1 MPENEKM
8 KIADAADMIVA
19 GYAYTW
25 LEGNIRVVNLN
36 RNDPSVMVFSLD
48 GKMLESSMDPIE
60 EQIALQRWNEDK
72 EFMEKCDA
80 KIL

>member
-1 MPENEKM
+1 MPDNEKM

-25 LEGNIRVVNLN
+25 FEGNVRVVNLN
-36 RNDPSVMVFSLD
+36 KNDPGVMVFSPD

-60 EQIALQRWNEDK
+60 EEIALQRWNENK
-72 EFMEKCDA
+72 EFMEERDA
-80 KIL
+80 